1 VIITQTP
8 LRVSLAGGGT
18 DFPDYF
24 RRSGTA
30 FISTAIDKYVFVI
43 IKERFDD
50 LIVLNYSDREI
61 VKTVDGIK
69 HDLIREAM
77 RITGIDGGVEIT
89 TLADIPSEGCGL
101 GSSSAITVGLL
112 NAFYSFG
119 GEQVTAERLAREAV
133 RIEVEIL
140 GRPIGIQDQYIA
152 AYGNLR
158 HFEVWKGG
166 EVHCRR
172 IEISEAHKR
181 RLGEQLMLWYLN
193 STRSSASVLETQ
205 KENIGSRLTQLD
217 AMRGL
222 VPGVEESLLAG
233 RIDDVGLA
241 LHTGWKKKRELADT
255 ITNDGIDRLYDL
267 ARSSGALGGKVVG
280 AGGGGF
286 LLLYC
291 PRESQDRLRGAFTGY
306 RELPFGLER
315 DGSKVIF
322 NALRYSTK

>member
-1 VIITQTP
+1 MIITQTP

-24 RRSGTA
+24 RREGTT
-30 FISTAIDKYVFVI
+30 FVSTAIDKYVFVI

-50 LIVLNYSDREI
+50 LIVLNYSEREI
-61 VKTVDGIK
+61 VERVDQIG
-69 HDLIREAM
+69 HDLIREAL
-77 RITGIDGGVEIT
+77 RITGIERGVEIT

-101 GSSSAITVGLL
+101 GSSSSITVGLL
-112 NAFYSFG
+112 NAFYAFN

-133 RIEVEIL
+133 MIEVEIL

-158 HFEVWKGG
+158 RFDVAVDGG
-166 EVHCRR
+166 VACRR
-172 IEISEAHKR
+172 IGISEGDKR

-193 STRSSASVLETQ
+193 STRSAASVLETQ
-205 KENIGSRLTQLD
+205 KENIGNRIAQLD
-217 AMRGL
+217 ALRAQ
-222 VPGVEESLLAG
+222 VPGVEASLLAG
-233 RIDDVGLA
+233 RIDDVGRA
-241 LHTGWKKKRELADT
+241 LHDGWCIKRELADT
-255 ITNDGIDRLYDL
+255 ISNQGIDRLYDM
-267 ARSSGALGGKVVG
+267 AREAGALGGKVVG

-291 PRESQDRLRGAFTGY
+291 PRESQDRLREAFSGY

-322 NALRYSTK
+322 NVLRYSTK

>member
-1 VIITQTP
+1 MIITQTP
-8 LRVSLAGGGT
+8 LRISLAGGGT

-24 RRSGTA
+24 RRQGTA
-30 FISTAIDKYVFVI
+30 FVSTAIDKYVFVI
-43 IKERFDD
+43 VKERFDD

-61 VKTVDGIK
+61 VERVDQIG

-77 RITGIDGGVEIT
+77 RITGIERGVEIT

-101 GSSSAITVGLL
+101 GSSSSITVGLL
-112 NAFYSFG
+112 NAFYAFN
-119 GEQVTAERLAREAV
+119 GELVTAERLAREAV

-158 HFEVWKGG
+158 RFTVAEDGTVDGA
-166 EVHCRR
+166 R
-172 IEISEAHKR
+172 IAMSEGDKR

-193 STRSSASVLETQ
+193 STRNSASILESQ
-205 KENIGSRLTQLD
+205 KENIGNRLAQLD
-217 AMRGL
+217 ALRGL
-222 VPGVEESLLAG
+222 VPGVEASLVAG
-233 RIDDVGLA
+233 RVNDVGRA
-241 LHTGWKKKRELADT
+241 LHEGWRIKRELADT
-255 ITNDGIDRLYDL
+255 ISNDGIDRLYET
-267 ARSSGALGGKVVG
+267 AREAGALGGKVVG

-286 LLLYC
+286 LLLCC
-291 PRESQDRLRGAFTGY
+291 PRECQARLREVFAGY